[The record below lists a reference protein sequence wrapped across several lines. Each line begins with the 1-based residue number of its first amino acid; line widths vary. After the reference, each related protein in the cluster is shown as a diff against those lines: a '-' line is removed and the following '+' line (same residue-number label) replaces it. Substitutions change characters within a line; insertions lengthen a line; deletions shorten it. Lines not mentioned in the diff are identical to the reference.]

1 MTQSGL
7 QPMIYRT
14 WSEHAQDKA
23 KKERF
28 RQKITQYMD
37 RAEQLKLFVTEAKN
51 GMCCLYKKSFV
62 ISSII
67 KH

>member
-1 MTQSGL
+1 
-7 QPMIYRT
+7 
-14 WSEHAQDKA
+14 
-23 KKERF
+23 
-28 RQKITQYMD
+28 MD

-67 KH
+67 MLKY